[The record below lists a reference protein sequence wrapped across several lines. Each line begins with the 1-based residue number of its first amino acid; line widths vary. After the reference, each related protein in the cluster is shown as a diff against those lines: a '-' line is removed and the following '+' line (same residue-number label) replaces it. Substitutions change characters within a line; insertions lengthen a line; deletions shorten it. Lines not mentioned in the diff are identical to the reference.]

1 MKRLLLASLA
11 LGLAACMTATAQD
24 TAQRSL
30 VLTAMA
36 PVYALT
42 LPLLANTRVDLQLLP
57 DAPRTMQSQVT
68 IFTRQ
73 AERYADTFA
82 KADAVIGIGRLW
94 TGDPIYTTA
103 RSFNIRIVNIDASK
117 PWSHELDGVAV
128 AESPATHTVSPYLW
142 LSPSNVI
149 RVLDIIGSDLQQ
161 LYPQD
166 AATIKTNMERE
177 KAGYLQLKSDF
188 EQRFIAVDDPFVY
201 ALADDFVYLTSDLGL
216 FVDDYFV
223 KQDIDWTADDYTTL
237 TSALQSSGVKVV
249 IHKWEPTKAILKA
262 ITDAGATLVVLDTL
276 ETTADFNGGLQQNL
290 DKLIAALQS
299 PRAKPSGL

>member
-128 AESPATHTVSPYLW
+128 AESPATHTVSPYFW

-276 ETTADFNGGLQQNL
+276 ETTADFKGGLQQNL

-299 PRAKPSGL
+299 P

>member
-128 AESPATHTVSPYLW
+128 AESPATHTVSPYFW

-188 EQRFIAVDDPFVY
+188 EQRFIAVDDPCVY

-276 ETTADFNGGLQQNL
+276 ETTADFKGGLQQNL

-299 PRAKPSGL
+299 P

>member
-1 MKRLLLASLA
+1 M
-11 LGLAACMTATAQD
+11 
-24 TAQRSL
+24 
-30 VLTAMA
+30 
-36 PVYALT
+36 
-42 LPLLANTRVDLQLLP
+42 
-57 DAPRTMQSQVT
+57 
-68 IFTRQ
+68 
-73 AERYADTFA
+73 
-82 KADAVIGIGRLW
+82 
-94 TGDPIYTTA
+94 
-103 RSFNIRIVNIDASK
+103 
-117 PWSHELDGVAV
+117 
-128 AESPATHTVSPYLW
+128 AESPATHTVSPYFW

-276 ETTADFNGGLQQNL
+276 ETTADFKGGLQQNL

-299 PRAKPSGL
+299 P